1 MKQEPLVP
9 ELLLEAFNRFSTLET
24 EEEKALFWKELA
36 KNSSEISP
44 EILNQLL
51 QNGVLNLSER
61 VKTLHQTVKKK
72 RLLDYLLFLRCL
84 SFGAAVEGLLLLE
97 EDGFPESR
105 EDEPRELLPLFSS
118 KPPPFRERIDEVVLP
133 AKYKSMLLRARFVSF
148 TCTFTASP
156 NV

>member
-61 VKTLHQTVKKK
+61 VKTLHQTVKEKT
-72 RLLDYLLFLRCL
+72 
-84 SFGAAVEGLLLLE
+84 
-97 EDGFPESR
+97 
-105 EDEPRELLPLFSS
+105 
-118 KPPPFRERIDEVVLP
+118 P
-133 AKYKSMLLRARFVSF
+133 A
-148 TCTFTASP
+148 
-156 NV
+156 